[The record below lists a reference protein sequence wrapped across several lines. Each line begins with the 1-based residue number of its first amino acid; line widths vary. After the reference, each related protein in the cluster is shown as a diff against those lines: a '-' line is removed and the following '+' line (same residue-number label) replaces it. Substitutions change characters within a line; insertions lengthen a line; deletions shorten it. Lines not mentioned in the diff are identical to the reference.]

1 MRIRSNVRLSDDEQ
15 HGTLILRQRFSHRA
29 RRLRAAIL
37 AFAGFLI
44 CAPFILIV
52 NVVGSGAG
60 LYNMLAAHPV
70 ITLQLGLVALL
81 GVFASVYGTYEFVRP
96 SLRARSI
103 RLGQTQVNVA
113 ENISGRARVWREPLH
128 AYSGIRHRV
137 TTTSEG
143 AFHTLL
149 IEHPQP
155 ERSLHIAYET
165 NLGNQAI
172 IEASERF
179 GLPILNHSSIASRFR
194 PRGKP
199 ASRFRGSFRPNR
211 VAEATITP

>member
-15 HGTLILRQRFSHRA
+15 HGTLVLRQRFSHRA

-37 AFAGFLI
+37 AFAGLLI

-52 NVVGSGAG
+52 NVVGSNAG
-60 LYNMLAAHPV
+60 LYYMLAAHPA
-70 ITLQLGLVALL
+70 IALQLGFLTLL
-81 GVFASVYGTYEFVRP
+81 GISASVYGTYEFIRP

-103 RLGQTQVNVA
+103 RFGRKQVNVV
-113 ENISGRARVWREPLH
+113 ESISGRARVWREPLH
-128 AYSGIRHRV
+128 AFSGIRHRV

-143 AFHTLL
+143 AVHTLL
-149 IEHPQP
+149 VEHPQP
-155 ERSLHIAYET
+155 ERSLHIAHET

-179 GLPILNHSSIASRFR
+179 GLPILDHSSVASRFR
-194 PRGKP
+194 LRGKR
-199 ASRFRGSFRPNR
+199 ASWFPSSFRPNGAVEVP
-211 VAEATITP
+211 VAP

>member
-1 MRIRSNVRLSDDEQ
+1 
-15 HGTLILRQRFSHRA
+15 
-29 RRLRAAIL
+29 
-37 AFAGFLI
+37 
-44 CAPFILIV
+44 
-52 NVVGSGAG
+52 
-60 LYNMLAAHPV
+60 
-70 ITLQLGLVALL
+70 
-81 GVFASVYGTYEFVRP
+81 
-96 SLRARSI
+96 
-103 RLGQTQVNVA
+103 VNVA

-194 PRGKP
+194 PRGEQVQ
-199 ASRFRGSFRPNR
+199 RFISTEQSCGGHDWSL
-211 VAEATITP
+211 VS